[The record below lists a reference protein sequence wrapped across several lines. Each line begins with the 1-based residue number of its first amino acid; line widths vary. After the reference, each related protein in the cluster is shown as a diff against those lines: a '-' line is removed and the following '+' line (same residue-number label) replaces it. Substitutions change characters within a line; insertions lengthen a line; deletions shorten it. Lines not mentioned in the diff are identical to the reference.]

1 MKIHPLTYLYLLL
14 AFISGSSYYVAFLF
28 FSILHEIGHYLVALY
43 FSFEIEKIMILPFGA
58 FLSLKDL
65 GKHYVYE
72 EIGMLLCGPFI
83 YLICFIFL
91 IQFEVNKE
99 KISASYTAE
108 DTVRKIETQL
118 GRYLENSEMFKNII
132 SSKHTISDEQFNQL
146 ASYMKKNK
154 KCNKNA
160 IEVHSDFIR

>member
-1 MKIHPLTYLYLLL
+1 MNKEEAVQLNKLKRKT
-14 AFISGSSYYVAFLF
+14 GLF
-28 FSILHEIGHYLVALY
+28 FIIVMGV
-43 FSFEIEKIMILPFGA
+43 M
-58 FLSLKDL
+58 
-65 GKHYVYE
+65 
-72 EIGMLLCGPFI
+72 
-83 YLICFIFL
+83 LICFNFL

-146 ASYMKKNK
+146 ARYMKENK
-154 KCNKNA
+154 TECALKIFETLEDISIPKYIKEA
-160 IEVHSDFIR
+160 VQW